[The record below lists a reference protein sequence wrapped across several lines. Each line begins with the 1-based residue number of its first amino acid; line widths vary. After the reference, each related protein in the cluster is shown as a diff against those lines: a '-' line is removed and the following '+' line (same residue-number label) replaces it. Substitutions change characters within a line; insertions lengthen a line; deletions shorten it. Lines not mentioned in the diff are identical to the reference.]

1 MNANT
6 RTISPRRC
14 LLDELRG
21 ILANADRAGILGVLA
36 LRIPHIHEINVNYGY
51 DVSDAV
57 VHEVQARIAA
67 VIRESDILAPI
78 EDAGFALILPGLLGS
93 AQAELAAS
101 KIIQACKCRFLVAGH
116 DITVQVSVGI
126 ALSPR
131 DAHDAAGL
139 LRCAELA
146 LEPATD
152 NPAGYSVYCPAL
164 ENRTKTIHSYV
175 LERALHE
182 ALDRDEIYLCLQPKI
197 DLRTGQLSGAEALA
211 RWTRANGEAVL
222 PDVFIPI
229 AERSRL
235 IVPITLWTLNA
246 ALRACGDY
254 FTRFP
259 DFSVAVNLSPIALN
273 DPDIFD
279 FVSQSASIW
288 CIDKSQLTLEI
299 TEGALM
305 EDPEAAI
312 AILDKFHNDSIRLS
326 IDDFGTGYSS
336 LSQLGRLSVGELKID
351 KSFVLGVIHS
361 ERNAKIV
368 RSIIDLAHNFDM
380 TVVAEGIE
388 DAATLQF
395 LAELGCD
402 YGQGYYIGRPMRI
415 EVFERWAL
423 DLDGR
428 TAPFASVARANSVLL
443 PSP

>member
-1 MNANT
+1 MNAHP
-6 RTISPRRC
+6 RSISPRRH
-14 LLDELRG
+14 LLHKLTQL
-21 ILANADRAGILGVLA
+21 LAAPDHAGLFGVLA
-36 LRIPHIHEINVNYGY
+36 LRIPRIHEINVNYGY

-57 VHEVQARIAA
+57 VHEVEKRIAA
-67 VIRESDILAPI
+67 VIRDSDVLAPI
-78 EDAGFALILPGLLGS
+78 EDAGFALLLPGLLGS

-101 KIIQACKCRFLVAGH
+101 KIIGACKSRFVVAGH
-116 DITVQVSVGI
+116 DITVQVSIGI

-131 DAHDAAGL
+131 DANDAASL

-146 LEPATD
+146 LEQAND
-152 NPAGYSVYCPAL
+152 NPAGYGLYSMDL

-211 RWTRANGEAVL
+211 RWTRANGDVVP

-229 AERSRL
+229 AERSSL

-254 FTRFP
+254 FARFQ
-259 DFSVAVNLSPIALN
+259 DFSVAVNLSPIALG

-279 FVSQSASIW
+279 LVSQSASIW
-288 CIDKSQLTLEI
+288 CTDKCQLTLEI

-312 AILDKFHNDSIRLS
+312 AILDRFHNDSIRLS

-336 LSQLGRLSVGELKID
+336 LSQLGRLAVGELKID

-388 DAATLQF
+388 DGATLQF

-402 YGQGYYIGRPMRI
+402 YGQGYYIGRPMRLD
-415 EVFERWAL
+415 VFETWA
-423 DLDGR
+423 
-428 TAPFASVARANSVLL
+428 ANR
-443 PSP
+443 

>member
-1 MNANT
+1 MNAHP
-6 RTISPRRC
+6 RSISPRRQ
-14 LLDELRG
+14 LLDK
-21 ILANADRAGILGVLA
+21 LAQLLAAPDRAGLFGVLA
-36 LRIPHIHEINVNYGY
+36 LRISHIHEINVNYGY

-57 VHEVQARIAA
+57 VHEVEQRIAA
-67 VIRESDILAPI
+67 VMRENDSLAPI
-78 EDAGFALILPGLLGS
+78 EDAGFALLLPGLLGS

-101 KIIQACKCRFLVAGH
+101 KIIGACKSRFLVAGH
-116 DITVQVSVGI
+116 DITVQVSIGI

-131 DAHDAAGL
+131 DANDAASL

-146 LEPATD
+146 LEQAND
-152 NPAGYSVYCPAL
+152 NPAGYGLYSMDL

-211 RWTRANGEAVL
+211 RWTRANGDVVP

-229 AERSRL
+229 AERSSL

-254 FTRFP
+254 FARFQ
-259 DFSVAVNLSPIALN
+259 DFSVAVNLSPIALG

-288 CIDKSQLTLEI
+288 CTDKCQLTLEI

-312 AILDKFHNDSIRLS
+312 AILDRFHNDSIRLS

-336 LSQLGRLSVGELKID
+336 LSQLGRLAVGELKID

-388 DAATLQF
+388 DGATLQF

-402 YGQGYYIGRPMRI
+402 YGQGYYIGRPMRLD
-415 EVFERWAL
+415 VFETWA
-423 DLDGR
+423 
-428 TAPFASVARANSVLL
+428 ANR
-443 PSP
+443 